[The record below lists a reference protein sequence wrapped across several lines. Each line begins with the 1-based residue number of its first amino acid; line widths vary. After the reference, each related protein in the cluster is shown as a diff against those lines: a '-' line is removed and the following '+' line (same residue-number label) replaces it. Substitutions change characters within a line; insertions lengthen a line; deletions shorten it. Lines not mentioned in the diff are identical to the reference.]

1 MVSSVQ
7 CFLKTRVTSSHCSF
21 GPTNNP
27 KPEDIQFT
35 LVDNTEKQQILTLEE
50 LEIAN
55 VFFLF
60 LNKIKDQNRQLL

>member
-1 MVSSVQ
+1 MNWLWLKVVSSVQ
-7 CFLKTRVTSSHCSF
+7 CFLKTRVTSSQISV

-35 LVDNTEKQQILTLEE
+35 LIDNTEKQQILTLEE

-55 VFFLF
+55 VDFLS
-60 LNKIKDQNRQLL
+60 KQN